1 METATYAILGLI
13 AIPIV
18 RALIVANQINKEA
31 NKEQKWTK

>member
-18 RALIVANQINKEA
+18 RGLIVAKQINKEA
-31 NKEQKWTK
+31 KKEQKWTK